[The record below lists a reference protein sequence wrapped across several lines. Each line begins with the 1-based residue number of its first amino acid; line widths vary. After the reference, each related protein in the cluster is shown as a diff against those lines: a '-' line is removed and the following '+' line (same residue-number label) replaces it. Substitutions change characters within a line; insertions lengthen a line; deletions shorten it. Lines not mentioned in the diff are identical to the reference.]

1 MSTYTSE
8 PGTRLAGRYRLEDR
22 VGAAGGWAVWKAI
35 DETLARAVTVLTF
48 APGFPRVREVVTAAR
63 AASRLTDSRL
73 AQVFDVEDTGD
84 RAYVVMEWVVGDS
97 IDDLLAAGPLD
108 PARGVDLVLEAA
120 QALAGAHAAGL
131 AHLRLTPESL
141 RWTPGG
147 GVKITGLG
155 INAALAGATAD
166 DPALADTRG
175 LARLLYAT
183 LTGYWPGADYNRLPP
198 APMADSLPCSPRQ
211 VCAGVPAPIDAVTC
225 QALFQRP
232 SRNGPPLTSPAM
244 LADALAR
251 VAPPAIPPLPAAPP
265 TAADPVTAR
274 AEGGLDTAQWTH
286 MPPAARRGDR
296 GPRGAPPR
304 RGPAPQRSL
313 AARLMIS
320 LVTLLVIT
328 VAAVIVWTMSH
339 SGRTPAQATG
349 PIPSAQPSNT
359 VPAAVQ
365 PVSAHGFDV
374 TGDRINENDDKASL
388 AIDGNPNT
396 FWYTQQYYGYP
407 VFGNLKK
414 GSGLILD
421 MGKPVRLSQLDVLFG
436 KNYGADVEI
445 KVGNDNTLSQATVD
459 SMSTVARASNV
470 GGDHTFAATGAPAA
484 RYILIWF
491 TRLPPMIGASGSY
504 QAEIYNIVVRGSS

>member
-73 AQVFDVEDTGD
+73 AQVFDVEDAGD
-84 RAYVVMEWVVGDS
+84 RAYVVMEWVAGDS
-97 IDDLLAAGPLD
+97 LDDLLANGPLD
-108 PARGVDLVLEAA
+108 PARAVDLVSESA

-141 RWTPGG
+141 RWTAGG

-155 INAALAGATAD
+155 INAALVGATAD

-175 LARLLYAT
+175 LARLLYAA
-183 LTGYWPGADYNRLPP
+183 LTGYWPGADYNTLPP
-198 APMADSLPCSPRQ
+198 APMADGLPCSPRQ
-211 VCAGVPAPIDAVTC
+211 VCAGVPAGIDAVAC

-232 SRNGPPLTSPAM
+232 SRNGPPLTSPSM

-265 TAADPVTAR
+265 TIADPVSLL
-274 AEGGLDTAQWTH
+274 AEGGLDTQY
-286 MPPAARRGDR
+286 MRPQP
-296 GPRGAPPR
+296 PRGGRGSRAAPPR
-304 RGPAPQRSL
+304 RAAQGRERSI
-313 AARLMIS
+313 AARAMIS
-320 LVTLLVIT
+320 LIVVLVVTV
-328 VAAVIVWTMSH
+328 VAVVAWTISH
-339 SGRTPAQATG
+339 SLGPPAQANHNTT
-349 PIPSAQPSNT
+349 PPASPSST
-359 VPAAVQ
+359 VPAALA

-374 TGDRINENDDKASL
+374 TGDTFNENDDKASL

-396 FWYTQQYYGYP
+396 DWYTEHYNGYP

-421 MGKPVRLSQLDVLFG
+421 MGRQVRLRQIEILFG
-436 KNYGADVEI
+436 PNSGADVQI
-445 KVGNDNTLSQATVD
+445 KVGNDNTRSQATVD
-459 SMSTVARASNV
+459 AFSTVAQASNV
-470 GGDHTFAATGAPAA
+470 GGDRTFNASGSATG

-491 TRLPPMIGASGSY
+491 TRLPPMIKTPGQY